1 MIVGATSAARHPRA
15 LQASPTVRQAAVF
28 DAAAAEEA
36 ELQREREAMEAL
48 MMAFIKQE
56 DAIMKKWIELI

>member
-1 MIVGATSAARHPRA
+1 MNVQPTPAVRSPRTP
-15 LQASPTVRQAAVF
+15 QASLVERQAVF
-28 DAAAAEEA
+28 DAEVAEEA